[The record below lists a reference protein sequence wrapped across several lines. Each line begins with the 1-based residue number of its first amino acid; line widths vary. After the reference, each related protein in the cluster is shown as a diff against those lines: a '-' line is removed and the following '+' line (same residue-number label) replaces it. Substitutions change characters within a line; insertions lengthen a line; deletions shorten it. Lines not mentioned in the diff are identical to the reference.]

1 MTDRRQKLVK
11 KLLKANPSENEE
23 KMVTLIIERILA
35 DMADFYEK
43 FFNAE
48 GPGVIV
54 YAPDNTENTMYYM
67 TTKELITGLEDLSS
81 RGIDGAA
88 EVMRKG
94 IAKAESVDPEREA
107 IFIIED
113 KKGLKL
119 FHFKREEMIKLDK
132 ESPCE
137 RIIKSIVIIT
147 FYQIC
152 SVGRNTNW
160 IVPHVRICSHH
171 FMITGE
177 E

>member
-1 MTDRRQKLVK
+1 MTDRRQKLLK

-23 KMVTLIIERILA
+23 KMATLIIERILA

-43 FFNAE
+43 FFAAE

-54 YAPDNTENTMYYM
+54 YAPDKAENSMYYM

-88 EVMRKG
+88 EVMRRA
-94 IAKAESVDPEREA
+94 ITKAESIDPEREA

-132 ESPCE
+132 E
-137 RIIKSIVIIT
+137 
-147 FYQIC
+147 
-152 SVGRNTNW
+152 
-160 IVPHVRICSHH
+160 
-171 FMITGE
+171 
-177 E
+177 

>member
-23 KMVTLIIERILA
+23 KMATLIIERILA

-43 FFNAE
+43 FFTTS

-54 YAPDNTENTMYYM
+54 YSPDNKENSMYYM

-88 EVMRKG
+88 EVMRKA
-94 IAKAESVDPEREA
+94 IAKAESIDPEREA
-107 IFIIED
+107 LFIIED

-119 FHFKREEMIKLDK
+119 FHFKREEMIKLAKD
-132 ESPCE
+132 
-137 RIIKSIVIIT
+137 
-147 FYQIC
+147 
-152 SVGRNTNW
+152 
-160 IVPHVRICSHH
+160 
-171 FMITGE
+171 
-177 E
+177 

>member
-11 KLLKANPSENEE
+11 KLLKANPSESEE
-23 KMVTLIIERILA
+23 KMATLIIERILA

-43 FFNAE
+43 FFAAE

-54 YAPDNTENTMYYM
+54 YAPDKAENSMYYM

-88 EVMRKG
+88 EVMRRA
-94 IAKAESVDPEREA
+94 ITKAESIDPEREA

-132 ESPCE
+132 E
-137 RIIKSIVIIT
+137 
-147 FYQIC
+147 
-152 SVGRNTNW
+152 
-160 IVPHVRICSHH
+160 
-171 FMITGE
+171 
-177 E
+177 